1 MMHGSCYSENSGCPD
16 SAQNCSQ
23 FKLKLSKRNTLIT
36 MLFLFSQV
44 FGMCFLGMDFLNLHW
59 FRLMCLVLVRA
70 AKARL
75 INVKSK
81 LKLHFRFQEDD
92 EEEVFYDAQD
102 LDVSHFSPI

>member
-1 MMHGSCYSENSGCPD
+1 
-16 SAQNCSQ
+16 
-23 FKLKLSKRNTLIT
+23 
-36 MLFLFSQV
+36 
-44 FGMCFLGMDFLNLHW
+44 MCFLGMDFLNLHW